1 MQTLSSES
9 AYVRARAEGESKV
22 REVFNGA
29 TILRPSVLFGPG
41 DAFFNTL
48 ASITRLSP
56 VVPLFGNGEVRLQP
70 VFVGDVAEAV
80 VKALSEPAAK
90 GNLYELGGPRVYT
103 YRALVELLLRP
114 SAAEAARGACALLC
128 MEGAGS
134 LAWSAAQPAADL

>member
-1 MQTLSSES
+1 MIHISGIGADLGSES

-48 ASITRLSP
+48 ASVTRLSP

-80 VKALSEPAAK
+80 VKTLSEPGSA
-90 GNLYELGGPRVYT
+90 GT
-103 YRALVELLLRP
+103 AL
-114 SAAEAARGACALLC
+114 
-128 MEGAGS
+128 
-134 LAWSAAQPAADL
+134 

>member
-1 MQTLSSES
+1 MQTPSSES

-56 VVPLFGNGEVRLQP
+56 VVPLFGNGEGRLQP

-80 VKALSEPAAK
+80 VKALSKPPARGLLYGSAAP
-90 GNLYELGGPRVYT
+90 NLYLQGLSGTAPR
-103 YRALVELLLRP
+103 P
-114 SAAEAARGACALLC
+114 PAAEAALGACAVLC
-128 MEGAGS
+128 MEGAGG
-134 LAWSAAQPAADL
+134 LA